1 MSLGDRKKKIL
12 KAVIDEYIAHAEPV
26 GSKAIAMNTDLEL
39 SPATIRNEMSDLED
53 MGYLEQPHVSAGR
66 IPSQAGYRL
75 YVNELMNRHRLS
87 VNEMEAIN
95 ASLRM
100 KMKELDEMIRGVSKV
115 VAKLTNYTTYAVMS
129 GTSGVSIRKFDLML
143 VDARTVVVVVVTSNA
158 AVRNTYLKTAFPIQ
172 EEELAGLGRILND
185 RFVNLTLDR
194 IDLMLVRWAEHD
206 AERLSTLVS
215 PIINFAAEVMEEGA
229 DSQVYVGGAARI
241 LSHPE
246 YQDAEKAQK
255 LLDFISDQHDL
266 GRAVQKEGEE
276 PGKLRIAIGTENE
289 AEPLRDASVVYG
301 TYGIGE
307 HLKGTIGVIGPVR
320 MDYAKIAANLN
331 YFLTGLN
338 KLLRETFAPDE

>member
-12 KAVIDEYIAHAEPV
+12 KAVIDEYIEHAEPV
-26 GSKAIAMNTDLEL
+26 GSKSIAMHTDLDL
-39 SPATIRNEMSDLED
+39 SPATIRNEMSDLEN

-87 VNEMEAIN
+87 INEMEAIN
-95 ASLRM
+95 ASLRI

-115 VAKLTNYTTYAVMS
+115 VAQLTNYTTYAVMS
-129 GTSGVSIRKFDLML
+129 GASAVYIRKFDLMM
-143 VDARTVVVVVVTSNA
+143 VDARTVVVVVVTSSA

-172 EEELAGLGRILND
+172 EEELQALNRMLND
-185 RFVNLTLDR
+185 HFINLTLDK
-194 IDLMLVRWAEHD
+194 IDLMLVRQ
-206 AERLSTLVS
+206 AERESGRLSPLVT

-229 DSQVYVGGAARI
+229 DSHVYVGGASRI

-246 YQDAEKAQK
+246 YRDTEKAQK

-266 GRAVQKEGEE
+266 GRAMHAEEE

-289 AEPLRDASVVYG
+289 AEPLQDASVVYG
-301 TYGIGE
+301 TYGIGD
-307 HLKGTIGVIGPVR
+307 HFKGTLGVIGPVR

-338 KLLRETFAPDE
+338 KLLRETFSPDE